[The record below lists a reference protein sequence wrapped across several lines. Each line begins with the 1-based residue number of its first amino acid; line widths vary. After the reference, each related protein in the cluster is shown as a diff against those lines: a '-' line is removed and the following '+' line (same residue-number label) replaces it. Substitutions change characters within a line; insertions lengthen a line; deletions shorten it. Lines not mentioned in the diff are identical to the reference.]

1 MMTCSITTLRYSTG
15 LLSVAPLARKQLK
28 VALPICLPLQQYLS
42 SAWVALSRYLVK
54 LRLEW
59 LACSTVP
66 APAVLRVGLVGCEK
80 PWLQERISS
89 SCLCSAA
96 LLPPSMA
103 GSSNLMYMLV
113 AMLCVPPRMHGDY
126 AGGGGSSAT
135 SRIEAVSSSS
145 WKWGRRKTTA
155 R

>member
-1 MMTCSITTLRYSTG
+1 MTTCSMITLRYSTG
-15 LLSVAPLARKQLK
+15 LLSSAPLERKQLR

-42 SAWVALSRYLVK
+42 SVFVAESRYLVK
-54 LRLEW
+54 VRLEW

-66 APAVLRVGLVGCEK
+66 APAVLRVGLVGCEN
-80 PWLQERISS
+80 PWLQESTSS
-89 SCLCSAA
+89 SLACSAA
-96 LLPPSMA
+96 VLPPSIA

-113 AMLCVPPRMHGDY
+113 AMFKAPLWSRCGY
-126 AGGGGSSAT
+126 AGGGGRAAT

-145 WKWGRRKTTA
+145 WKCGRRKATA